1 MQFRPRVRLCSHKAG
16 EVSTSTAGRREQ
28 EKGWSAAS
36 TAALRLLLRVK
47 SEDGKQELWKML
59 QILGVQ
65 WQVEKDTGLVS
76 VAAPVLG
83 DSLGF

>member
-1 MQFRPRVRLCSHKAG
+1 MEPPFAS
-16 EVSTSTAGRREQ
+16 STA
-28 EKGWSAAS
+28 
-36 TAALRLLLRVK
+36 K
-47 SEDGKQELWKML
+47 SKEVKQELCKML
-59 QILGVQ
+59 QILGVE